1 VVVLLNFFFILISLL
16 SFNSNA
22 KEILLNNSNSY
33 LSQNNQ
39 QISQQKKQFNSEFLN
54 SSNAF
59 KKTIESFYSYDDI
72 KPNFKPYKFGKF
84 NKNDSDE
91 TDQQEKEE
99 KPSPSELSSIDI
111 KKIKKATPYIECY
124 GDDEYF
130 IASAGYYIDNTTII
144 VPSIAT
150 NSKCNDIL
158 VIAYGGMADD
168 PKDDRF
174 YRAQVITETNEWNF
188 SVIETPEIKESIELL
203 YPSEKEV
210 KKNERVYVST
220 HNEEQYWYVDEATV
234 QNTFK
239 SKWSYDEQQ
248 FNNNLIQFNSDQNP
262 IILGSLYFNENLEL
276 VGLGAL
282 DEKTNDHV
290 AINVTDLMS
299 YFSYIM
305 SLEEEEEVP
314 PASNESE
321 EYLEC
326 QDSNDSGYLDVCYID
341 SNENSVIDSILV
353 DENEDGID
361 DVLYVDANENDIY
374 EVKVILPEGYF
385 DYDYTLYILD
395 DDEDETYD
403 YIGHDYDNDQQ
414 IDEYEEIS

>member
-1 VVVLLNFFFILISLL
+1 
-16 SFNSNA
+16 
-22 KEILLNNSNSY
+22 
-33 LSQNNQ
+33 
-39 QISQQKKQFNSEFLN
+39 
-54 SSNAF
+54 
-59 KKTIESFYSYDDI
+59 
-72 KPNFKPYKFGKF
+72 
-84 NKNDSDE
+84 
-91 TDQQEKEE
+91 
-99 KPSPSELSSIDI
+99 
-111 KKIKKATPYIECY
+111 
-124 GDDEYF
+124 
-130 IASAGYYIDNTTII
+130 
-144 VPSIAT
+144 
-150 NSKCNDIL
+150 
-158 VIAYGGMADD
+158 M
-168 PKDDRF
+168 
-174 YRAQVITETNEWNF
+174 
-188 SVIETPEIKESIELL
+188 
-203 YPSEKEV
+203 
-210 KKNERVYVST
+210 
-220 HNEEQYWYVDEATV
+220 

-239 SKWSYDEQQ
+239 SKWIYDEQQ
-248 FNNNLIQFNSDQNP
+248 FNNNLIRFSSDQNP

-314 PASNESE
+314 PTSNESE

-341 SNENSVIDSILV
+341 SNENSIIDSILV

-403 YIGHDYDNDQQ
+403 YIGHDYDNDQE
-414 IDEYEEIS
+414 IDEYEEIT

>member
-1 VVVLLNFFFILISLL
+1 MLLRLVFIVL
-16 SFNSNA
+16 SFLSYNSYA
-22 KEILLNNSNSY
+22 KEIFLNNSNSY
-33 LSQNNQ
+33 SSQNNV
-39 QISQQKKQFNSEFLN
+39 QISQEKKQFNPELLK
-54 SSNAF
+54 SSDAF
-59 KKTIESFYSYDDI
+59 KKTIESFYSYEDI

-84 NKNDSDE
+84 NKNDIDE
-91 TDQQEKEE
+91 KDQKEQEE
-99 KPSPSELSSIDI
+99 KPSPSELSPNDL

-124 GDDEYF
+124 GDEEYF
-130 IASAGYYIDNTTII
+130 IASAGYYIDNTTIL

-150 NSKCNDIL
+150 NTKCNDIL

-174 YRAQVITETNEWNF
+174 YRAQVITSSDEWNF
-188 SVIETPEIKESIELL
+188 SVLETPEIKENIELI

-210 KKNERVYVST
+210 KKNEKVYIST
-220 HNEEQYWYVDEATV
+220 HNEEKYWYVDEATV
-234 QNTFK
+234 QNTLK
-239 SKWSYDEQQ
+239 SKWTYDEQQ
-248 FNNNLIQFNSDQNP
+248 FDNNLIRFSSDQNP

-282 DEKTNDHV
+282 DEKTNDHI

-299 YFSYIM
+299 YFSYVI
-305 SLEEEEEVP
+305 SLEEEEEAP
-314 PASNESE
+314 PSSNESE

-326 QDSNDSGYLDVCYID
+326 QDSNDSGYLDVCYLD
-341 SNENSVIDSILV
+341 SNENSIIDSILV

-385 DYDYTLYILD
+385 DYDYTLY
-395 DDEDETYD
+395 T
-403 YIGHDYDNDQQ
+403 
-414 IDEYEEIS
+414 